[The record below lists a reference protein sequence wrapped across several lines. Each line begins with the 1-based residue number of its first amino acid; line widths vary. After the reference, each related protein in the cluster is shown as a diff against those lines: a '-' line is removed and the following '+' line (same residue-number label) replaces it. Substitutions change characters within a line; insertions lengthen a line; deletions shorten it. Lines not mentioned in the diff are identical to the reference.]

1 MPKIKQPT
9 KKAGRARKEV
19 VVEELFQRLEGSDS
33 VVLTDYQGL
42 THHQLEGLK
51 KELKKKNASFSITK
65 NTLLKISV
73 EKSKKYADLLK
84 DYTYEGP
91 TAVLFVKGEFLDA
104 LKELAKLNK
113 TAGLPKIKIGILDG
127 QSLDEEQVLRIASL
141 PNKETLLAQLAGM
154 LNSPIS
160 GLVFVLNAN
169 LQKLVF
175 VLNEISKKSPAP
187 TPQAAGP
194 EQTVEATVDA
204 VPVTEAQTTP
214 TEEIIEPEQT
224 KSEEHQ
230 VTNGDKPEVTQG
242 GDK

>member
-113 TAGLPKIKIGILDG
+113 TAG
-127 QSLDEEQVLRIASL
+127 SARR
-141 PNKETLLAQLAGM
+141 NAQLPYFRLGIRFKCK
-154 LNSPIS
+154 S
-160 GLVFVLNAN
+160 
-169 LQKLVF
+169 
-175 VLNEISKKSPAP
+175 SKACICS
-187 TPQAAGP
+187 
-194 EQTVEATVDA
+194 
-204 VPVTEAQTTP
+204 
-214 TEEIIEPEQT
+214 
-224 KSEEHQ
+224 
-230 VTNGDKPEVTQG
+230 
-242 GDK
+242 